1 MNDDG
6 DEIVFAV
13 PLEAKLFQKDVVHP
27 MGDSGSAPR
36 GAPNPDAFERSGF
49 DATLAPLMD
58 LAPMSLSKSDARIMT
73 EFSSR
78 FEHADSDRLSRA
90 MIRAEL
96 AFATP
101 RKLPKPG
108 AVKGRIVVL
117 DVAFASE
124 ASGGGFEKITKP
136 FIDGLG
142 PRLAAWVD
150 HHDHALHA
158 HYIHDD
164 RFVLAT
170 KAEHGA
176 CPEMVTPELCARI
189 GNVDTIVCHTDFDGL
204 CSAAKW
210 LREGIE
216 PYPGADDDARA
227 IDTRLG
233 IPTPTARRFDR
244 AIRARSRDT
253 ALLGLIVRHLASG
266 LSDDALWRPID
277 DAGKELD
284 VIEKS
289 THELAR
295 HYRRIDILKPKI
307 AGVTSIAYLDVA
319 RTHAPGQKSTR
330 YDKTA
335 LLLLGQERAAIA
347 LLVDGDT
354 LTFAAPFD
362 SGLNFLD
369 LLGLSGGMPTLVS
382 VGRERLEEALARL
395 GVAPSEVDG
404 LR

>member
-1 MNDDG
+1 
-6 DEIVFAV
+6 
-13 PLEAKLFQKDVVHP
+13 
-27 MGDSGSAPR
+27 
-36 GAPNPDAFERSGF
+36 
-49 DATLAPLMD
+49 
-58 LAPMSLSKSDARIMT
+58 
-73 EFSSR
+73 
-78 FEHADSDRLSRA
+78 

-101 RKLPKPG
+101 RKLPK
-108 AVKGRIVVL
+108 ASSVTGRVVVV

-142 PRLAAWVD
+142 SRLAAWVD

-158 HYIHDD
+158 EYMKDP
-164 RFVLAT
+164 RFVLST

-176 CPEMVTPELCARI
+176 CPEMVTPELCARV
-189 GNVDTIVCHTDFDGL
+189 GKVDTIVCHTDFDGL

-233 IPTPTARRFDR
+233 VPSLTARRFDR
-244 AIRARSRDT
+244 AIRARGRDA
-253 ALLGLIVRHLASG
+253 ALLGLVVRHLANG
-266 LSDDALWRPID
+266 LSDDSLWID
-277 DAGKELD
+277 IDTAGAELE
-284 VIEKS
+284 VVERA
-289 THELAR
+289 TTELAR
-295 HYRRIDILKPKI
+295 GYRKITIAKP
-307 AGVTSIAYLDVA
+307 ALQACTSIAFLDVTGG
-319 RTHAPGQKSTR
+319 RTR
-330 YDKTA
+330 YDKTM
-335 LLLLGQERAAIA
+335 LLLLGQERASMA
-347 LLVDGDT
+347 LLLDGET

-362 SGLNFLD
+362 SGINFLQ

-382 VGRERLEEALARL
+382 VTKDRLEDALANL
-395 GVAPSEVDG
+395 GVPRSDIDT

>member
-1 MNDDG
+1 
-6 DEIVFAV
+6 
-13 PLEAKLFQKDVVHP
+13 
-27 MGDSGSAPR
+27 
-36 GAPNPDAFERSGF
+36 
-49 DATLAPLMD
+49 
-58 LAPMSLSKSDARIMT
+58 
-73 EFSSR
+73 
-78 FEHADSDRLSRA
+78 
-90 MIRAEL
+90 MIRADL

-101 RKLPKPG
+101 RKLPK
-108 AVKGRIVVL
+108 ASSLSGRVVVV

-136 FIDGLG
+136 FIEGLG

-158 HYIHDD
+158 TYKLDP

-176 CPEMVTPELCARI
+176 CPEMVTPELCARV
-189 GNVDTIVCHTDFDGL
+189 GKVDTIVCHTDFDGL

-233 IPTPTARRFDR
+233 VPSPTARRFDR
-244 AIRARSRDT
+244 AIRARGRDP
-253 ALLGLIVRHLASG
+253 ALMGLVVRHLANG
-266 LSDDALWRPID
+266 LADESLWHEID
-277 DAGKELD
+277 TAGAELEA
-284 VIEKS
+284 VEKS
-289 THELAR
+289 TLELAR
-295 HYRRIDILKPKI
+295 GYRKIEIAKPAFRACTSVAFLDVSGRRI
-307 AGVTSIAYLDVA
+307 
-319 RTHAPGQKSTR
+319 R
-330 YDKTA
+330 YDKTM
-335 LLLLGQERAAIA
+335 LLLAGQERASIA
-347 LLVDGDT
+347 LLLDGDT

-382 VGRERLEEALARL
+382 VQRDRLEDALAKL
-395 GVAPSEVDG
+395 GVPRSDIDA
-404 LR
+404 LH